1 MFIQPLQ
8 HPLKLDLVGQR
19 NAIVPDQRDFR
30 FKLAE
35 FLQRIVIKMDQVKAP
50 FLIKAYCAEIVI
62 SLKRKKQ
69 RGGPILHEPAALH

>member
-8 HPLKLDLVGQR
+8 HPLKLNLVGQR
-19 NAIVPDQRDFR
+19 NAIFPDQGDFR
-30 FKLAE
+30 FKLAG
-35 FLQRIVIKMDQVKAP
+35 FLQRIVIKMDHIKAP

-69 RGGPILHEPAALH
+69 RGGPIPHEPTALY